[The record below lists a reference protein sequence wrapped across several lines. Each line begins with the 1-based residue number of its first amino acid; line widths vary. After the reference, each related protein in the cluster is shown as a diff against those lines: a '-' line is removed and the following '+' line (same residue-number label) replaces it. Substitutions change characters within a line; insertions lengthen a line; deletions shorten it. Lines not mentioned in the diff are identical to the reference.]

1 MKSDQTH
8 SSRAGANV
16 ATFDHLPNAEALSA
30 FLIAHGIHAHVH
42 DERRLQRWWFMAKPG
57 AGLHVRVPQE
67 ELPLAE
73 RFLRVYPDAQ
83 RLLASAIHCPDC
95 ESCQVQ
101 YPAITRKNILP
112 AIVAQTAVLFGLMDH
127 ECYCEKCQFT
137 WPLKRGI
144 PVAKPE
150 RLAAP

>member
-8 SSRAGANV
+8 FSRAGANV
-16 ATFDHLPNAEALSA
+16 ATFDHLPNAEALNA
-30 FLIAHGIHAHVH
+30 FLIGHGIHAHVH

-67 ELPLAE
+67 QLPLAE
-73 RFLRVYPDAQ
+73 RFLRAYPDAQ
-83 RLLASAIHCPDC
+83 RLLASAIRCPDC
-95 ESCQVQ
+95 DSYQVQ

-112 AIVAQTAVLFGLMDH
+112 ALVAQTAVLFGLMDH

-144 PVAKPE
+144 PVSKPG